1 MMLHVLHPV
10 AHRIERKGLGAPR
23 LAGFEGKTIG
33 LYWNH
38 KPGGDAA
45 LRRAGELLRARY
57 PGLETRD
64 YVGSIGS
71 ANRYVTP
78 DDVRRI
84 SREVSAVI
92 GSTAD

>member
-1 MMLHVLHPV
+1 MTLQVLHPV
-10 AHRIERKGLGAPR
+10 AQKVETRGANAARIGGL
-23 LAGFEGKTIG
+23 EGKTIG

-38 KPGGDAA
+38 KSGGDAA
-45 LRRAGELLRARY
+45 LQRLGELLRARF
-57 PGLETRD
+57 PGLQTRD

-71 ANRYVTP
+71 ANRFVTR

-84 SREVSAVI
+84 SAECVAVV